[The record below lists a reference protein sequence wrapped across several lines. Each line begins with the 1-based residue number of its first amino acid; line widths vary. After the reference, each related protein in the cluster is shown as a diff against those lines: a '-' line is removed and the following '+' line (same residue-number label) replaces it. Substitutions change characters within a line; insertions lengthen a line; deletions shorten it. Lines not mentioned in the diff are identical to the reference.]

1 VIARGHI
8 SLPHICKTSTTPSS
22 IGSST
27 RRITTYSCSLSRS
40 KESGKQKNQDHRRS
54 EEMSDFVDYF
64 SRGINRALN
73 VLRVHLKHEFTL
85 ELNLFIN
92 VETYVKRGIEFSK
105 K

>member
-54 EEMSDFVDYF
+54 EEISDFVGY
-64 SRGINRALN
+64 SSIYRALN